1 MPAGL
6 LEQSYMILK
15 QLYMLVTS
23 GLQKIFETTNISQR
37 IDLVQFSSLIM
48 DTQSRSINEGRN

>member
-6 LEQSYMILK
+6 LEQSYVILK

-23 GLQKIFETTNISQR
+23 SLQKIFETTNISQR
-37 IDLVQFSSLIM
+37 IDLASAI
-48 DTQSRSINEGRN
+48 